1 MDKVSRLTPFFQKVG
16 EGLKKSD
23 INVSAGQ
30 YVYTPDSQPLIGPVD
45 DVPGFYV
52 NCGYW
57 IGVMVS
63 PMAGKRIAELITGKM
78 DNRDNPLRPTRYHE
92 GIYLPSGSFLS
103 GH

>member
-1 MDKVSRLTPFFQKVG
+1 
-16 EGLKKSD
+16 
-23 INVSAGQ
+23 
-30 YVYTPDSQPLIGPVD
+30 
-45 DVPGFYV
+45 VPGFYV

-78 DNRDNPLRPTRYHE
+78 DNKDNPLRPSRYEE
-92 GIYLPSGSFLS
+92 GLQLSSGSFLS